1 MLGPLTSIAATIAGQ
16 GAVSPVAALQ
26 QLGSG
31 TGAGTTGRRDERVAP
46 SSGRVSVLGES
57 WVGARWSRDAR
68 RRTPASLHVVWASA
82 RTSRRLRRWFFPLC
96 DLETPLDPGTG
107 RRRPVRS
114 ATAERAAPT
123 RRPDPARPA
132 PRGSQTPGR
141 TVELRPPALCGI
153 VDRLADG
160 IGAQGRRGNG
170 RDASIAAGDLETDS
184 DGLARLLARPVTTL
198 ADAIR
203 AACP

>member
-57 WVGARWSRDAR
+57 WVGARWSRDAHTTCR
-68 RRTPASLHVVWASA
+68 LA
-82 RTSRRLRRWFFPLC
+82 LRRWFFPLC

>member
-1 MLGPLTSIAATIAGQ
+1 MPDDEPQQVCTWCGHQLELLGACGVGSFRFAILKHHSIRVPVDGGLFDPPLRNVQLQRGDLTQPGQ
-16 GAVSPVAALQ
+16 
-26 QLGSG
+26 
-31 TGAGTTGRRDERVAP
+31 RRGGVKHR
-46 SSGRVSVLGES
+46 
-57 WVGARWSRDAR
+57 
-68 RRTPASLHVVWASA
+68 
-82 RTSRRLRRWFFPLC
+82 
-96 DLETPLDPGTG
+96 
-107 RRRPVRS
+107 
-114 ATAERAAPT
+114 
-123 RRPDPARPA
+123 
-132 PRGSQTPGR
+132 
-141 TVELRPPALCGI
+141 VELRPPALCGI